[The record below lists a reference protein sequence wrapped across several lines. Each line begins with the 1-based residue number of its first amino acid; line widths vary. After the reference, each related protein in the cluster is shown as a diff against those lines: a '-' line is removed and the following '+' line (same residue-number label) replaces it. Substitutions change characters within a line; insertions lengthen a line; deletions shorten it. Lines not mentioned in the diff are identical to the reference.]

1 MTERTLQRVLLIGG
15 VATAVASLASLRW
28 GAAAALSVAAG
39 GAWNLANL
47 WCLSRALG
55 VWINPQQAPRRVRIG
70 WFLVKFPLL
79 YAVAFGMLKIPGTS
93 LIGFG
98 VGFTMVL
105 GSALAVTFMT
115 LRAFQA
121 STPAHGR

>member
-1 MTERTLQRVLLIGG
+1 MTERMVHRVLLIGG
-15 VATAVASLASLRW
+15 VATAVAAFVSLGW
-28 GAAAALSVAAG
+28 GAAVALSVAAG

-55 VWINPQQAPRRVRIG
+55 VWINPQPAPRRVQIG

-79 YAVAFGMLKIPGTS
+79 YAVAVGLLKMPGTS

-98 VGFTMVL
+98 VGFTTVL
-105 GSALAVTFMT
+105 VSALAATFMT
-115 LRAFQA
+115 LRTFQVF
-121 STPAHGR
+121 TPPHGR